1 MEDVKSSPSKKT
13 PPYVSYATFSTAL
26 ASLCEHGLPPT
37 LDRSV
42 LKQFSGLNQT
52 LLLSAFRYVGLTN
65 EQYEPAE
72 ELQAFVKAE
81 HEKRKEIL
89 GLLIKEH
96 YPKQVKV
103 LTHGTHQQLKD
114 SVETGDVPS
123 SVKAKCLSFFLGAAK
138 ATSYTVSNYILKGMR
153 TRGPRQATRKPTIKA
168 SAKNLAGDE
177 ETENDGSVVTQGMVA
192 IPIAVGIDK
201 TWQVIVDKSYH
212 KDDVSKFIQIIQITL
227 GEGKK
232 N

>member
-72 ELQAFVKAE
+72 EFQAFVKPNMKNE
-81 HEKRKEIL
+81 RKYL
-89 GLLIKEH
+89 G
-96 YPKQVKV
+96 
-103 LTHGTHQQLKD
+103 
-114 SVETGDVPS
+114 S
-123 SVKAKCLSFFLGAAK
+123 
-138 ATSYTVSNYILKGMR
+138 
-153 TRGPRQATRKPTIKA
+153 
-168 SAKNLAGDE
+168 
-177 ETENDGSVVTQGMVA
+177 
-192 IPIAVGIDK
+192 
-201 TWQVIVDKSYH
+201 
-212 KDDVSKFIQIIQITL
+212 
-227 GEGKK
+227 
-232 N
+232 